1 MLEAIISLA
10 FTTFL
15 LLGSPGPAPLA
26 LAAVGASSGIREGVP
41 FLLGILSGLLV
52 AIVASATGLGALLL
66 SFPQLTHLL
75 QVAALLYLLYVAYK
89 IATNKSALSS
99 TGDKSVGFMDGFILN
114 LFNPKAYAACIAIFA
129 NTALPFESQ
138 VQASVVAASIL
149 FAVAIVADALWLYF
163 GGVLH
168 RVVKTSQ
175 QLRYLRLFFAS
186 LLVLLLGYVTLSS
199 NLILSF

>member
-26 LAAVGASSGIREGVP
+26 LAAVGASSGVREGVP

-66 SFPQLTHLL
+66 SFPQLTHVL

-129 NTALPFESQ
+129 NVALPFESQ

-199 NLILSF
+199 TLI

>member
-1 MLEAIISLA
+1 MLEAIMSLA

-26 LAAVGASSGIREGVP
+26 LAAVGASSGVKKGMP

-66 SFPQLTHLL
+66 GFPQLTHLL

-129 NTALPFESQ
+129 NVALPFESQ

-199 NLILSF
+199 TLI

>member
-1 MLEAIISLA
+1 MLDAIMSLA

-26 LAAVGASSGIREGVP
+26 LAAVGASSGVKKGMP

-75 QVAALLYLLYVAYK
+75 QVTALLYLLYVAYK

-99 TGDKSVGFMDGFILN
+99 PENTSVGFMDGFILN

-129 NTALPFESQ
+129 NVALPFESQ

-168 RVVKTSQ
+168 QVVKTSQ

-186 LLVLLLGYVTLSS
+186 LLVLLLGYVALSS
-199 NLILSF
+199 SLF

>member
-26 LAAVGASSGIREGVP
+26 LAAVGASSGVREGVP

-66 SFPQLTHLL
+66 SFPQLTHVL

-129 NTALPFESQ
+129 NVALPFESQ
-138 VQASVVAASIL
+138 LQASVVAASIL
-149 FAVAIVADALWLYF
+149 FAVAVVADALWLYF

-199 NLILSF
+199 NLV

>member
-26 LAAVGASSGIREGVP
+26 LAAVGASSGVREGVP

-66 SFPQLTHLL
+66 SFPQLTQVL

-129 NTALPFESQ
+129 NVALPFESQ

-199 NLILSF
+199 NLV